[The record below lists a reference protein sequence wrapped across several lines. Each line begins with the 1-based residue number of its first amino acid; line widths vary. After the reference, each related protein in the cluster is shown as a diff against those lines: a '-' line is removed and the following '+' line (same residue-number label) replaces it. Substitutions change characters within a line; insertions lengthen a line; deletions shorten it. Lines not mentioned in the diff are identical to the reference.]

1 MGLPELYLDAAATT
15 PPLPAVIAVMQHLQE
30 TAWANPSSLHGA
42 GLTAAEALE
51 RARWRM
57 AERFGVDA
65 DQLIVTS
72 GATESVHLALLGSA
86 AGLPPG
92 RLVISAVEHPAVI
105 AAAHQLETLGWSVA
119 EWPVDGQGVVRLDQ
133 LERLLSAP
141 TRLVSLIAAQGEV
154 GALQPV
160 IEIAKACRERGIVI
174 HSDATQLVPQGCF
187 PFERLGVDLLTLS
200 AHKFRGPRGV
210 GLLIRAPGVALSPL
224 LGGGGQEHGLRSG
237 TEPVALVCGMAE
249 ALMALPSFDPVTEPV
264 PPGCSIQIRR
274 QRDQLLQRL
283 LELPQL
289 QLCGPA
295 LDQRLPHHIAL
306 LAKTTDGQPLSG
318 RELVRRLAAVGVACS
333 SGSACSSGTS
343 SDSAVLKAMGI
354 PGPERQSGL
363 RLTLGPWLSDQDLDA
378 VPARFASAFK
388 ALS

>member
-1 MGLPELYLDAAATT
+1 MGRPELYLDAAATT
-15 PPLPAVIAVMQHLQE
+15 PPLPAVLAVMQQLQE

-42 GLTAAEALE
+42 GLAAAEALE
-51 RARWRM
+51 RARWCM
-57 AERFGVDA
+57 SKRFGVGA

-86 AGLPPG
+86 AGLAPG

-105 AAAHQLETLGWSVA
+105 AAAQQLEALGWSVA

-133 LERLLSAP
+133 LDRLLSAP

-160 IEIAKACRERGIVI
+160 IEVASACRERGIVI
-174 HSDATQLVPQGCF
+174 HSDATQLVPQGSF
-187 PFERLGVDLLTLS
+187 PFEQLGVDLMTLS

-224 LGGGGQEHGLRSG
+224 QGGGGQEHGLRSG
-237 TEPVALVCGMAE
+237 TEPVALVSGMAE
-249 ALMALPSFDPVTEPV
+249 ALVALPSFDPVTHHV
-264 PPGCSIQIRR
+264 PPGCSTQIRR
-274 QRDQLLQRL
+274 QRDQLLERL

-306 LAKTTDGQPLSG
+306 LVKTADGQPLPG
-318 RELVRRLAAVGVACS
+318 RDLVRRLAAAGVACS
-333 SGSACSSGTS
+333 SGSACSSGNS
-343 SDSAVLKAMGI
+343 SDSAVLTAMGI
-354 PGPERQSGL
+354 PVPERQSGL

-378 VPARFASAFK
+378 VPGRFASVLRAF
-388 ALS
+388 S

>member
-1 MGLPELYLDAAATT
+1 
-15 PPLPAVIAVMQHLQE
+15 MQQLQK

-42 GLTAAEALE
+42 GLAAADALE

-57 AERFGVDA
+57 AERFAVSP

-72 GATESVHLALLGSA
+72 GATESVHLALLGA
-86 AGLPPG
+86 AAALPSG

-105 AAAHQLETLGWSVA
+105 AAAHQLEALGWSIA
-119 EWPVDGQGVVRLDQ
+119 EWPVDEQGVVRLDQ

-141 TRLVSLIAAQGEV
+141 TQLVSLIAAQGEV

-160 IEIAKACRERGIVI
+160 IEIARACRERGIVI

-224 LGGGGQEHGLRSG
+224 QGGGGQEHGLRSG

-249 ALMALPSFDPVTEPV
+249 ALMALPSFDPVPHRV
-264 PPGCSIQIRR
+264 PPGCTAQIRH
-274 QRDQLLQRL
+274 QRDQLLERL

-289 QLCGPA
+289 RLCGPA
-295 LDQRLPHHIAL
+295 LDNRLPHHIAL
-306 LAKTTDGQPLSG
+306 LATTADGMPLPG
-318 RELVRRLAAVGVACS
+318 RDLVRRLAAAGVACS
-333 SGSACSSGTS
+333 SGSACSSGKS
-343 SDSAVLKAMGI
+343 ADSAVLTAMGI
-354 PGPERQSGL
+354 PGTERQSGL

-378 VPARFASAFK
+378 VPGCFASVLEAW
-388 ALS
+388 S